1 MCTKY
6 NIQSSCLKIEP
17 IKLAE
22 ILYRDA
28 GKEKQLRFAASD
40 SFLDRFYRLSS
51 AYLNCLEPAGFTVPF
66 DISEFRNVFEESL
79 PEKSPIYKVVDYWMD
94 GAIFLVTIGPEVEN
108 SVKNLSEAGDLTD
121 ALFLDAMG
129 SVLVEE
135 AAEYVQNEW
144 IKSLSDHREISDN
157 TYPVR
162 YSPGYCQWDVAAQ
175 EMLFACFGGD
185 GIPVS
190 LTKGGMMHP
199 RKSISGI
206 VVLEER
212 DPSSSMVAS
221 CRICGRMCEYMRRY
235 ENV

>member
-1 MCTKY
+1 MFKTHTIK
-6 NIQSSCLKIEP
+6 SDDLKIDP
-17 IKLAE
+17 LKLAE

-28 GKEKQLRFAASD
+28 GKKKQLQFAGTE
-40 SFLDRFYRLSS
+40 SFLNRLDRLSGI
-51 AYLNCLEPAGFTVPF
+51 YLNLLEPAGFSVLF

-79 PEKSPIYKVVDYWMD
+79 PSTSPISIAMDSWLD

-108 SVKNLSEAGDLTD
+108 SVRNLTEAGELTD

-135 AAEYVQNEW
+135 AAGILQNQWMENRT
-144 IKSLSDHREISDN
+144 KLKEISAGI
-157 TYPVR
+157 YPMR

-206 VVLEER
+206 IVLEKK
-212 DPSSSMVAS
+212 DPSSSLVAS
-221 CRICGRMCEYMRRY
+221 CRNCTKKCEYMRRY
-235 ENV
+235 ANA

>member
-1 MCTKY
+1 MFTRHI
-6 NIQSSCLKIEP
+6 IQSAQLKIEP
-17 IKLAE
+17 EKLTG

-28 GKEKQLRFAASD
+28 DDERKLRFAAAD
-40 SFLDRFYRLSS
+40 SLLDRLHRLSGI
-51 AYLNCLEPAGFTVPF
+51 YLNCLEPAGFTVPF
-66 DISEFRNVFEESL
+66 DISEFRNVFEDSL
-79 PEKSPIYKVVDYWMD
+79 PASSPIYKAVDHWKD

-135 AAEYVQNEW
+135 AAELVQNEW
-144 IKSLSDHREISDN
+144 MKNLSEQREIPVN

-162 YSPGYCQWDVAAQ
+162 YSPGYCQWDVIAQ
-175 EMLFACFGGD
+175 EMLFACFGND

-206 VVLEER
+206 VVLEEK
-212 DPSSSMVAS
+212 DPSSSLVAS

>member
-1 MCTKY
+1 MPIKY
-6 NIQSSCLKIEP
+6 EIHSSHLKIEP
-17 IKLAE
+17 EKLVE

-28 GKEKQLRFAASD
+28 GREKKLKFAASD
-40 SFLDRFYRLSS
+40 SFLNRLHRLSDI
-51 AYLNCLEPAGFTVPF
+51 YLNCLEPAGFTIPF
-66 DISEFRNVFEESL
+66 DISEFRNVFEETL
-79 PEKSPIYKVVDYWMD
+79 PNTSPIYEAVDYWQE

-135 AAEYVQNEW
+135 VAELVQNQWMENLL
-144 IKSLSDHREISDN
+144 KQREISPN
-157 TYPVR
+157 LHPVR
-162 YSPGYCQWDVAAQ
+162 YSPGYCQWNVAAQ
-175 EMLFACFGGD
+175 EMLFACFDGD
-185 GIPVS
+185 RIPVS

-206 VVLEER
+206 VVLEEK
-212 DPSSSMVAS
+212 DPSSSLVAS

-235 ENV
+235 KND